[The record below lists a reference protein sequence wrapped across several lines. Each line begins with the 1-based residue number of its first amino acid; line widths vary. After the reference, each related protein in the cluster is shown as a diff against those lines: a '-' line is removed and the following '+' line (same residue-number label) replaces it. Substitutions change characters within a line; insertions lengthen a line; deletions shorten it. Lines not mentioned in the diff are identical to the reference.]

1 MDESTSTSTPQ
12 TPESSTIPPAYTD
25 KPLTYEET
33 PVIDPWANQ
42 PQSTQT
48 YSPSPSAERAR
59 GSGAGFIGNLIL
71 FIILFALGIG
81 LSVYFRQYLPNV
93 PEGVPQIKLPQLSN
107 RGTTPPIEPVES
119 LAPVQPTSQWTVYQA
134 MNGVTRQPISG
145 VSFRLPQDVLEPIC
159 DGSSCGS
166 EGTYLTGGTRFTVAP
181 RGKGQILADFR
192 GSIIS
197 DLQGQAFTTKNTTVA
212 GRPAV
217 EFTGLFT
224 GSTIAG
230 YAFSQMRGV
239 MIEVSPELSLEFNHF
254 TPKGVDADFASDDSV
269 FDAIVKT
276 LVLPV
281 STITPSVSLEKGGVV
296 STVSAN
302 PSPTVK
308 DLQKCLTYVN
318 PCDSRSCDYD
328 ASKCGTAP
336 R

>member
-1 MDESTSTSTPQ
+1 MDESSQ
-12 TPESSTIPPAYTD
+12 IPPAYTG

-33 PVIDPWANQ
+33 PVIDPWAS
-42 PQSTQT
+42 QSSQAQE
-48 YSPSPSAERAR
+48 SSLPPEQKRR
-59 GSGAGFIGNLIL
+59 SGAGFFGNLIL
-71 FIILFALGIG
+71 FILLFGAGIG
-81 LSVYFRQYLPNV
+81 LSVYFRQYLPNI
-93 PEGVPQIKLPQLSN
+93 PEGVPQVKLPQLPK
-107 RGTTPPIEPVES
+107 RGTTPPVEPVETVS
-119 LAPVQPTSQWTVYQA
+119 PAEPTSQWTVYQA
-134 MNGVTRQPISG
+134 LNGVTRQPITS
-145 VSFRLPQDVLEPIC
+145 VSFKLPNDVLEPIC

-166 EGTYLTGGTRFTVAP
+166 QGTYLPGGTRFTVAP

-197 DLQGQAFTTKNTTVA
+197 DLQGQAFTTNTTTVA

-217 EFTGLFT
+217 EFTGTFT

-239 MIEVSPELSLEFNHF
+239 MIEVSPDLSLELNHF
-254 TPKGVDADFASDDSV
+254 TPKGVDADFTGDDAV

-276 LVLPV
+276 LELPV
-281 STITPSVSLEKGGVV
+281 SAITPAVLLEKGGVP
-296 STVSAN
+296 STTSAS
-302 PSPTVK
+302 PSPTGK

-328 ASKCGTAP
+328 ATKCGTAP

>member
-1 MDESTSTSTPQ
+1 MDETTGTSTPQ

-42 PQSTQT
+42 LQSSQAS
-48 YSPSPSAERAR
+48 SPSPSVEHTRRA
-59 GSGAGFIGNLIL
+59 GAGFLGNLIL
-71 FIILFALGIG
+71 FILLFAVGIG

-93 PEGVPQIKLPQLSN
+93 PEGVPQIKLPQLPN
-107 RGTTPPIEPVES
+107 RGGTPPVEPAQS
-119 LAPVQPTSQWTVYQA
+119 LTPNQPTSQWTVYQA
-134 MNGVTRQPISG
+134 INGVTRQPITS
-145 VSFRLPQDVLEPIC
+145 VSFRLPVDVLEPIC

-166 EGTYLTGGTRFTVAP
+166 EGTYLPGGTRFTVAP
-181 RGKGQILADFR
+181 RGKGQILADYR

-197 DLQGQAFTTKNTTVA
+197 DLQGQAFTTKNTTVV

-239 MIEVSPELSLEFNHF
+239 MIEVSPDLSLELNHF

-276 LVLPV
+276 LELPV
-281 STITPSVSLEKGGVV
+281 STITPSVSLEKGGIP

-302 PSPTVK
+302 PSPTEK

>member
-1 MDESTSTSTPQ
+1 MDDPTSVPTSE

-33 PVIDPWANQ
+33 PVIDPWASQ
-42 PQSTQT
+42 PQSSQT
-48 YSPSPSAERAR
+48 YSPSPSTEHKR
-59 GSGAGFIGNLIL
+59 GSGAGLLGNLIL
-71 FIILFALGIG
+71 FILLFAVGIG
-81 LSVYFRQYLPNV
+81 LSIYFRQYLPNV
-93 PEGVPQIKLPQLSN
+93 PEGVPQIKLPQLSK

-119 LAPVQPTSQWTVYQA
+119 LAPAQFTSQWTTYQA
-134 MNGVTRQPISG
+134 INGVTRQPIPG
-145 VSFRLPQDVLEPIC
+145 VSFRLPLDVLEPIC

-166 EGTYLTGGTRFTVAP
+166 EGTYLPGGTRFTVAP
-181 RGKGQILADFR
+181 RGKGQILADYR

-197 DLQGQAFTTKNTTVA
+197 DLQGQEFTTINTTVA
-212 GRPAV
+212 GRTAV
-217 EFTGLFT
+217 EFTGTFT
-224 GSTIAG
+224 GSTVAG

-239 MIEVSPELSLEFNHF
+239 MVEVSPDLSLELNHF
-254 TPKGVDADFASDDSV
+254 TPKGVDADFASDDAV

-276 LVLPV
+276 LELPALTV
-281 STITPSVSLEKGGVV
+281 TPAVSLEKGGVV
-296 STVSAN
+296 STISAN
-302 PSPTVK
+302 PSPTEK

>member
-1 MDESTSTSTPQ
+1 MDESTDTSTSHAQ
-12 TPESSTIPPAYTD
+12 ESSQIPPAYTD

-42 PQSTQT
+42 SQASQA
-48 YSPSPSAERAR
+48 YSSPPPAEHTR
-59 GSGAGFIGNLIL
+59 GSGVRFLGNVLL
-71 FIILFALGIG
+71 FILLFAAGIG
-81 LSVYFRQYLPNV
+81 LSVYFRQYFPNV
-93 PEGVPQIKLPQLSN
+93 PEGVLQVKLPSL
-107 RGTTPPIEPVES
+107 GKAPTPTPEIVEAPETKSPNANWVQYQPI
-119 LAPVQPTSQWTVYQA
+119 
-134 MNGVTRQPISG
+134 NGVTRQPITN
-145 VSFRLPQDVLEPIC
+145 VSFKLPVDVLEPIC

-166 EGTYLTGGTRFTVAP
+166 QGTYLPGGTRFTVAL
-181 RGKGQILADFR
+181 RGKGQILADYR

-197 DLQGQAFTTKNTTVA
+197 DLQGQAFTTKTTTVA

-217 EFTGLFT
+217 EFTGTFP

-239 MIEVSPELSLEFNHF
+239 MVEVTPDLSLELNHF
-254 TPKGVDADFASDDSV
+254 TPKGVDADFAGDDAV

-276 LVLPV
+276 LELPV
-281 STITPSVSLEKGGVV
+281 STIVPTVVLEKGGVM

-302 PSPTVK
+302 PSPTEK

-318 PCDSRSCDYD
+318 PCDARSCDYD

-336 R
+336 

>member
-1 MDESTSTSTPQ
+1 MDESTGSSLPQ
-12 TPESSTIPPAYTD
+12 APESSTIPPAYTD

-33 PVIDPWANQ
+33 PVIDPWASQ
-42 PQSTQT
+42 PAQAQES
-48 YSPSPSAERAR
+48 SPPIEQKHR
-59 GSGAGFIGNLIL
+59 SGVGFLGNLIL
-71 FIILFALGIG
+71 FILLFGAGIG
-81 LSVYFRQYLPNV
+81 LSVYFRQYLPNI
-93 PEGVPQIKLPQLSN
+93 PEGVPQVKLPQLPK
-107 RGTTPPIEPVES
+107 RGITPPVEPIESETP
-119 LAPVQPTSQWTVYQA
+119 AGPTSQWTAYQA
-134 MNGVTRQPISG
+134 INGVTRQPITSI
-145 VSFRLPQDVLEPIC
+145 SFRLPADILEPIC

-166 EGTYLTGGTRFTVAP
+166 QGTYLPGGTRFTIAP

-197 DLQGQAFTTKNTTVA
+197 DLQGQAFTTKTTTVA

-217 EFTGLFT
+217 EFTGTFT

-239 MIEVSPELSLEFNHF
+239 MVEVSPELSLELNHF

-276 LVLPV
+276 LELPV
-281 STITPSVSLEKGGVV
+281 STITPAVSLEKGGIP

-302 PSPTVK
+302 PSPTTK

-328 ASKCGTAP
+328 ASKCGSAP